1 MKRDENKAA
10 LSEIVRKPYSPM
22 SNQSRYLKAI
32 ALWKL
37 AKGAMLMAFGLS
49 LLFLDIR
56 QDWYVAVIEWI
67 DAELM
72 LPARTLASS
81 PLFAT
86 LLRRLEEFLIN
97 TNLQTTGIL
106 ALIYATVLGVEGVGV
121 YWEKRWA
128 EWLMVLATASLIP
141 IEWYH
146 LFHRFTWFKI
156 GVIIVN
162 SLIVWYLYRTLQ
174 STHIRK
180 KNA

>member
-1 MKRDENKAA
+1 
-10 LSEIVRKPYSPM
+10 M
-22 SNQSRYLKAI
+22 SNQSRYLKVI

-81 PLFAT
+81 PLFAA

-97 TNLQTTGIL
+97 TNLKTTGIL
-106 ALIYATVLGVEGVGV
+106 ALVYATVLGVEGVGV
-121 YWEKRWA
+121 YREKRWA

-141 IEWYH
+141 IEVYH
-146 LFHRFTWFKI
+146 LFHKFTWFKI

-162 SLIVWYLYRTLQ
+162 CFIVWYLYRTLQ
-174 STHIRK
+174 STRMHK